1 MFTADRDELFSI
13 AIFHANNTTVN
24 PTTASLQAVEVWK
37 YAGVRSSIFFLS
49 SLNIDNDSG

>member
-1 MFTADRDELFSI
+1 MFAADLDELLSI
-13 AIFHANNTTVN
+13 AIFHDNNITVN

-49 SLNIDNDSG
+49 SLNIDNGSD